1 MASGPSEQAGAGT
14 SAGRG
19 NPPRAHTA
27 ERATSRRD
35 AGEGWPQSFHL
46 QVSPGAWSRP
56 QQWDPF
62 CACMRG
68 YGAHLQ
74 SLAVTA
80 WPGHDPDAGLQ
91 AHAEAVLAGIPA
103 EAENV
108 VLLGHSFGAFPMLE
122 AAVTLGERVKG
133 LLLIDAFLP
142 ELGASIFAQSE
153 GRSGPEAI
161 RAASIDGLAQP
172 PDPAIWGL
180 SGVRAEA
187 ARAVVQ
193 PHALRAFEEELSPA
207 AIATIDTIRPR
218 GFINASAH
226 DRSPFRRAFEALQ
239 GRPDW
244 LSLQIEG
251 SHLFHLERPAA
262 LAYWSGQLLR
272 MAAGRSF

>member
-1 MASGPSEQAGAGT
+1 MAAGPSQQAGAETTEGTNAGT
-14 SAGRG
+14 ST
-19 NPPRAHTA
+19 NPG
-27 ERATSRRD
+27 RD

-46 QVSPGAWSRP
+46 QISPGAWSRP

-68 YGAHLQ
+68 HGAHLQ

-103 EAENV
+103 EAEDL

-153 GRSGPEAI
+153 GSSGPEAI

-187 ARAVVQ
+187 ARAVMQ
-193 PHALRAFEEELSPA
+193 PHALLAFEEELSPA
-207 AIATIDTIRPR
+207 AQAAIDTTRPR

>member
-1 MASGPSEQAGAGT
+1 M
-14 SAGRG
+14 
-19 NPPRAHTA
+19 
-27 ERATSRRD
+27 
-35 AGEGWPQSFHL
+35 

-68 YGAHLQ
+68 HGAHLQ

-80 WPGHDPDAGLQ
+80 WPAQDPDAGLQ
-91 AHAEAVLAGIPA
+91 AHAEAVLAGIPPK
-103 EAENV
+103 AENV

-153 GRSGPEAI
+153 GSSGPEAI
-161 RAASIDGLAQP
+161 RAAAVDGLAQP

-187 ARAVVQ
+187 VRAVMQ
-193 PHALRAFEEELSPA
+193 PHALRAFEEKLSPA
-207 AIATIDTIRPR
+207 AMATIDTIQPR
-218 GFINASAH
+218 GFINASTHA
-226 DRSPFRRAFEALQ
+226 RSPFRRAFEALQ